1 MLSGAA
7 AQKASLCHVE
17 AGVVK
22 GRGWR
27 GAGNDFLQ
35 DRDTCGCWDPEARFP
50 AVRRRIHQDPRCSLE
65 RPRYTP
71 GPAGASGKVCAGS
84 DSLAVSYQEGESL
97 SPAPCLVSPAKMPT
111 ALHPLPLARSHRLKT
126 CVLCTL
132 ILFIL
137 LASISFPSDSWR
149 AIDAPGC
156 RLPHFESW
164 SVCDPKATILSNLC
178 FLVFKMGI
186 LIMYVPPEVVVQT

>member
-1 MLSGAA
+1 MTSCRTGTPAAAGTRRPASRLSG
-7 AQKASLCHVE
+7 E
-17 AGVVK
+17 GY
-22 GRGWR
+22 
-27 GAGNDFLQ
+27 
-35 DRDTCGCWDPEARFP
+35 T
-50 AVRRRIHQDPRCSLE
+50 RIPGSLE

-84 DSLAVSYQEGESL
+84 DSLDVSYQEGESL
-97 SPAPCLVSPAKMPT
+97 SPAPCLVSPAKTPA
-111 ALHPLPLARSHRLKT
+111 ALHPLPLAHSHRLKT
-126 CVLCTL
+126 CVLCTP

-186 LIMYVPPEVVVQT
+186 LVMYVPPDRCADLILCIRSPGWLSW